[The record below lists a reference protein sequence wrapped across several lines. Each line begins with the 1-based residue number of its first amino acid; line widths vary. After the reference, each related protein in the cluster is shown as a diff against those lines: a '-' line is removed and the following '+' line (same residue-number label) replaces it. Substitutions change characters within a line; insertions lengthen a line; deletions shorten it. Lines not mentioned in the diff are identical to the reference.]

1 MVSMGEDN
9 MTDQKV
15 INNKLR
21 DLNKYLKQ
29 LRKYENINKEELEND
44 LDKLW
49 IVERGLQL
57 SIQTILDIGTHI
69 LSEKGIVIEKYSD
82 VFKKLV
88 NENILPEHFGNK
100 IKGMAGFR
108 NVLVHEYADV
118 ETNIIIKV
126 LNNSLDDFVKY
137 AKYIN
142 DFLENN

>member
-100 IKGMAGFR
+100 IKGMACFR

>member
-1 MVSMGEDN
+1 

>member
-1 MVSMGEDN
+1 
-9 MTDQKV
+9 MTDEKV

-44 LDKLW
+44 LGKLW

-100 IKGMAGFR
+100 MIGMAGFR
-108 NVLVHEYADV
+108 NVLVHEYAEV
-118 ETNIIIKV
+118 EINIIKV
-126 LNNSLDDFVKY
+126 LNNSLDDFVEY

-142 DFLENN
+142 DYLENN

>member
-1 MVSMGEDN
+1 MGEDN